1 MYRNVCFEE
10 VQAYVNE
17 FKQFTWCDTFHAENA
32 INNLTKGNLFYIHS
46 FVIVANKIRQK

>member
-17 FKQFTWCDTFHAENA
+17 FESFDWCDTFYAENA
-32 INNLTKGNLFYIHS
+32 INKLTKGNFFYIHS
-46 FVIVANKIRQK
+46 FVIVANKIRPK